1 MELSNDTLEGLVRR
15 HAPAVYRLAY
25 ARTGSRADAEDIMQ
39 ETFLRL
45 VRRRPELRDEDHCRA
60 WLLHTAANCANS
72 LHRRPWRREL
82 PLEESGAQVPGPEP
96 GGVLEAVLALP
107 EKYRAPVCLYYCEG
121 YSTAEVA
128 HILGRK
134 EATVRTWLS
143 RARGLLRD
151 ILEEEMQDV
160 VP

>member
-1 MELSNDTLEGLVRR
+1 MEREEAARLVEA
-15 HAPAVYRLAY
+15 HGQAVYRLAY
-25 ARTGSRADAEDIMQ
+25 ARTGSREDAEDITQ

-45 VRRRPELRDEDHCRA
+45 VRAAPVFRDEAHCRA